1 MTSRSDRDCRVR
13 LHLYSFLI
21 CLLRQLHIGQLLLL
35 ALASLVLAC
44 GPLGAAQADGERAVG
59 LPSEKRSDYVLQPQ
73 DSLRVFIFQH
83 DDLNRQMDSVQVS
96 PEYTISLPLVGTL
109 TVTGLTARQAEGR
122 IREAFDRDFLV
133 NPQVSV
139 VVVKYS
145 ERSVNVLGQVGKPD
159 RVPFPQ
165 EKGLTIIE
173 AITLAG
179 GPTRLADLR
188 RVKLTRK
195 QSDGESVVEEVDVS
209 AMMNKGGKEV
219 VQLRTGDVVFV
230 PERVI

>member
-1 MTSRSDRDCRVR
+1 MLAPR
-13 LHLYSFLI
+13 LVF
-21 CLLRQLHIGQLLLL
+21 
-35 ALASLVLAC
+35 LAC
-44 GPLGAAQADGERAVG
+44 GVLFGADGPAAPRAPDSSRTESSGPTER
-59 LPSEKRSDYVLQPQ
+59 KSDYVLQPQ

-96 PEYTISLPLVGTL
+96 PEHTLSLPLVGTL
-109 TVTGLTARQAEGR
+109 SVRGLTARQAESI
-122 IREAFDRDFLV
+122 IRQAFDRDFLV

-139 VVVKYS
+139 VVMKYA

-159 RVPFPQ
+159 RVPFPP

-188 RVKLTRK
+188 RIKLTRK
-195 QSDGESVVEEVDVS
+195 QPDGESVVEEIDLS
-209 AMMNKGGKEV
+209 AMMNKGGKDS
-219 VQLRTGDVVFV
+219 VQLKTGDVIYV

>member
-1 MTSRSDRDCRVR
+1 MLHFRHFTRV
-13 LHLYSFLI
+13 
-21 CLLRQLHIGQLLLL
+21 
-35 ALASLVLAC
+35 ASLLVMLVSA
-44 GPLGAAQADGERAVG
+44 LVSIGAEANSQAESDGVISVARDR
-59 LPSEKRSDYVLQPQ
+59 RSDYVLQPQ

-96 PEYTISLPLVGTL
+96 PEYSISLPLVGTIS
-109 TVTGLTARQAEGR
+109 VRGLTTRQAEGI
-122 IREAFDRDFLV
+122 IRQAFDRDYLV

-139 VVVKYS
+139 VVVKYA

-179 GPTRLADLR
+179 GPTRLADLK

-195 QSDGESVVEEVDVS
+195 QSDSETVVEEIDVS
-209 AMMNKGGKEV
+209 SMMNKGGKDA
-219 VQLRTGDVVFV
+219 VQLKTGDVIFV

>member
-1 MTSRSDRDCRVR
+1 MARDR
-13 LHLYSFLI
+13 
-21 CLLRQLHIGQLLLL
+21 
-35 ALASLVLAC
+35 
-44 GPLGAAQADGERAVG
+44 
-59 LPSEKRSDYVLQPQ
+59 RSDYVLQPQ

-83 DDLNRQMDSVQVS
+83 DDLNRQMDSVRVS
-96 PEYTISLPLVGTL
+96 PEYSISLPLVGTIS
-109 TVTGLTARQAEGR
+109 VRGLTTRQAEGI
-122 IREAFDRDFLV
+122 IRQAFDRDYLV

-139 VVVKYS
+139 VVVKYA

-179 GPTRLADLR
+179 GPTRLADLK

-195 QSDGESVVEEVDVS
+195 QSDSETVVEEIDVS
-209 AMMNKGGKEV
+209 SMMNKGGKDA
-219 VQLRTGDVVFV
+219 VQLKTGDVIFV